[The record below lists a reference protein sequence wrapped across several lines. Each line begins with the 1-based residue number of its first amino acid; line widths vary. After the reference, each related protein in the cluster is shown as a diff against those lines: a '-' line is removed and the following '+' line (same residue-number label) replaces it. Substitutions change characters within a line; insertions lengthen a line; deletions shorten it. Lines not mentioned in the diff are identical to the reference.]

1 MFLVIFFSK
10 DYDRNDCDYK
20 RGRTR
25 EDNQVRKRIK
35 SFGRFF
41 YLAFFVS
48 FRIKFSL
55 LYLVRW
61 SMVWET
67 ERKD

>member
-10 DYDRNDCDYK
+10 DYDRNDYDYK
-20 RGRTR
+20 KVRTG
-25 EDNQVRKRIK
+25 EANQVRKRTK
-35 SFGRFF
+35 SFKRFF
-41 YLAFFVS
+41 YLAIFVS
-48 FRIKFSL
+48 FRKKFSL